1 MTTNEELKM
10 RWGEWRMNEM
20 NQNTKTNNEHLFS
33 DIPFHSV
40 RRHSVPIWRMERII
54 YHREVD
60 RGILSIMLFK
70 KERNDILLRFLQWT
84 ISVCS
89 WTYKLPMIL
98 IILYICIINYCDIKK
113 NHDDSSPAVLRI
125 VYLGVVIRAV
135 VLCYTLLIP
144 EIQLLFDS
152 FLYLIYSL
160 W

>member
-10 RWGEWRMNEM
+10 RRGEWRMNEM

-40 RRHSVPIWRMERII
+40 RLHSVPIWRMERII

-70 KERNDILLRFLQWT
+70 KNKWSIFCCGFSSERFRCVNIQIANDSYNIIYLYYKLLR
-84 ISVCS
+84 
-89 WTYKLPMIL
+89 Y
-98 IILYICIINYCDIKK
+98 KK

-125 VYLGVVIRAV
+125 VYLGVVKGGSFM
-135 VLCYTLLIP
+135 LYTFGTVNSIIVRIIFICNL
-144 EIQLLFDS
+144 
-152 FLYLIYSL
+152 
-160 W
+160 